1 MIRIRPMEA
10 GEVPV
15 VAGMLR
21 ALMLEFVLHES
32 TPEGGA
38 TVLREN
44 NEEGIRGFIDSGFV
58 YHVAEADGAIV
69 GFAGMRDRSHL
80 FHMFVDR
87 NWHRQGVARRLWET
101 ARAAAI
107 EAGGSGNF
115 TVNASNYAVPVY
127 EALGFVRTGP
137 TQEAKGMVF
146 NPMALNAD

>member
-1 MIRIRPMEA
+1 MA
-10 GEVPV
+10 GL
-15 VAGMLR
+15 LR
-21 ALMLEFVLHES
+21 TLMLEFVLHDS

-44 NEEGIRGFIDSGFV
+44 NEEGIRGYIDSGFV
-58 YHVAEADGAIV
+58 YHVAVGGDTIV
-69 GFAGMRDRSHL
+69 GFAGVRDRSHL

-87 NWHRQGVARRLWET
+87 RWHRQGVARRLWEV

-127 EALGFVRTGP
+127 EAMGFVRTGP

-146 NPMALNAD
+146 NPMALQAR

>member
-1 MIRIRPMEA
+1 MEA
-10 GEVPV
+10 EDVP
-15 VAGMLR
+15 AAARLLR
-21 ALMLEFVLHES
+21 ALMLEFVLHDS

-44 NEEGIRGFIDSGFV
+44 NEEGIRGFIASGFV
-58 YHVAEADGAIV
+58 YHVAEADDALI

-87 NWHRQGVARRLWET
+87 NWHGQGVARRLWET
-101 ARAAAI
+101 ARTTAI

-127 EALGFVRTGP
+127 EAMGFVRTGP
-137 TQEAKGMVF
+137 TQESKGMVF
-146 NPMALNAD
+146 NPMALAAG

>member
-1 MIRIRPMEA
+1 MEA
-10 GEVPV
+10 EDVPAM
-15 VAGMLR
+15 AGLLR
-21 ALMLEFVLHES
+21 TLMLEFVLHDS

-44 NEEGIRGFIDSGFV
+44 NEEGIRGYIDSGFV
-58 YHVAEADGAIV
+58 YHVAVDGDTIV
-69 GFAGMRDRSHL
+69 GFAGVRDRSHL

-87 NWHRQGVARRLWET
+87 HWHRQGVARRLWEV

-127 EALGFVRTGP
+127 EAMGFVRTGP

-146 NPMALNAD
+146 NPMALQAR